1 MYIYRTVMLFNVFS
15 TMIPVWQFRFAD
27 SYTLW
32 NYFIKLTPQ
41 NMMNFSLFRCN
52 KGMTGIFLCTI
63 LLLRVSEFT
72 FLKYPSYS
80 LILSLCC
87 CFSGIISDI
96 YWLIQMSVF
105 SETRAQL
112 SFILSKLFTVCYKI
126 N

>member
-96 YWLIQMSVF
+96 Y
-105 SETRAQL
+105 
-112 SFILSKLFTVCYKI
+112 
-126 N
+126 